1 MVVYLFTIKMKYL
14 SIKNNQNSEQRTLYI
29 SFVSVFLFGSDS
41 FVSRFTNLLTF
52 SGNRNSPRV
61 SDVGNKK
68 EY

>member
-52 SGNRNSPRV
+52 SGNQIPY
-61 SDVGNKK
+61 G
-68 EY
+68 